1 MNSKTNAHLL
11 NQTPLLAEASISEK
25 GLQRYSHP

>member
-1 MNSKTNAHLL
+1 MNSNANANPL
-11 NQTPLLAEASISEK
+11 NQPLLLAKASISEK